1 MHVRVNLRKVGDMCA
16 FNKNVHVNM
25 LGMQQHIT
33 GEETIK
39 LCVLDIVYSRQCCND
54 TVDVI
59 IMFLSSQCDNDIAYS
74 YPTLLPNNVQMI
86 LSITYYY

>member
-1 MHVRVNLRKVGDMCA
+1 MTRESSVIGTL
-16 FNKNVHVNM
+16 
-25 LGMQQHIT
+25 LGTSMQQRIT
-33 GEETIK
+33 GEETTK